1 MKCRARSMRSRFGM
15 PAISSGKATLSID
28 VAPREGR
35 FLLEHHADRGV
46 RAGNCLAGDR
56 DAAVI
61 AVEQSADDVE
71 QGRLAAARRPDHRQE
86 LAGRDAERDI
96 IERGERALGGGESA

>member
-1 MKCRARSMRSRFGM
+1 MRSRLGH
-15 PAISSGKATLSID
+15 AGDLEREGDVVDD

-35 FLLEHHADRGV
+35 LLLEHHADRGV
-46 RAGNCLAGDR
+46 RAGHGLAGDR

-61 AVEQSADDVE
+61 AAEQPADDVE

-86 LAGRDAERDI
+86 FAGRDVERYAVDA
-96 IERGERALGGGESA
+96 R